1 MAVAN
6 QTPAREPF
14 WTRLLRTLRAIDD
27 ALHYDPIV
35 EMDQRISRL
44 EKQVAGLSMENSSRR
59 SGGGNAD

>member
-1 MAVAN
+1 MAVAHP
-6 QTPAREPF
+6 TPTREPF

-35 EMDQRISRL
+35 EMDLRIGRL
-44 EKQVAGLSMENSSRR
+44 ERQIAGLSMENNRWR